1 MRKSYMTNMRI
12 MNNANSSNDI
22 FSFNIEDLA
31 LKNQNFIKVM
41 WTGKHMQL
49 TLMSINPGSSIGLE
63 VHPDTDQILKI
74 ECGTG
79 QVLIGKSKDRL
90 SYQKRVK
97 KGDII
102 IVPAGMWH
110 NVINLGRECIKLYS
124 MYAPPAH
131 KSGMIHKTKQDA
143 KE

>member
-1 MRKSYMTNMRI
+1 MTNMRS

-41 WTGKHMQL
+41 WTGKNMQL

-110 NVINLGRECIKLYS
+110 NLINLGRESIKLYS
-124 MYAPPAH
+124 TYGPPAH
-131 KSGMIHKTKQDA
+131 KSGTIYRTKSDVR
-143 KE
+143 E